1 MRKLKQFIPSRLVTS
16 TLATSALA
24 ALMLSGLSTIASA
37 SPNATNGDNKSVSEA
52 LKNGSAALSFR
63 LRYEDV
69 TIDNL
74 NDDEANALTLKT
86 RLNYKTGLYEGFA
99 AFLEMDNVTELEGN
113 NYPTSKGL
121 KNTGNFPGKA
131 IIADPVGTE
140 FNQAYLSYTKGRTT
154 SKYGR
159 QRILLDNQRFVGG
172 VGFRQNEQTYDAFSI
187 SHQCA
192 SDTKV
197 FYAHITNVNRIFGE
211 DDPFVSDT
219 DSSTNLININ
229 YSGWNAGSLVF
240 YSYLLD
246 EQKSDTQ
253 YDTYGLRFS
262 GKKDNFGYQLEYATQ
277 EKKLANG
284 TEFDADYLLAEASI
298 KVQSLTF
305 KLGFENLQSDNGN
318 FGFATP
324 LATAHKFQGW
334 ADQFL
339 GTPNEGIKDIYIST
353 ATNLGGVKLLA
364 VFHDFTSDTANLSG
378 NDDLGSEFGFVAS
391 KKFGDYGLSLKYAN
405 YSDGDSSFNKAD
417 TEKLWLTVS
426 AAF

>member
-1 MRKLKQFIPSRLVTS
+1 MQKEIIMRKLKRLIPSNLTSS
-16 TLATSALA
+16 TLTALILA
-24 ALMLSGLSTIASA
+24 GSSIASV
-37 SPNATNGDNKSVSEA
+37 NAAETSSENPSLSVA
-52 LKNGSAALSFR
+52 IKNGSASLSFR

-69 TIDNL
+69 TTDNL
-74 NDDEANALTLKT
+74 SNDEANALTLKT
-86 RLNYKTGLYEGFA
+86 RLNYKTGAYQGFNG
-99 AFLEMDNVTELEGN
+99 FLEMDNVSEIDGN

-121 KNTGNFPGKA
+121 KNTGNYPNKA

-140 FNQAYLSYTKGRTT
+140 INQAYLSYTNGDTIT
-154 SKYGR
+154 KYGR
-159 QRILLDNQRFVGG
+159 QRILLDNQRFIGG

-187 SHQCA
+187 SHKCKLE
-192 SDTKV
+192 TTI
-197 FYAHITNVNRIFGE
+197 FYAHINNVNRIFGE

-219 DSSTNLININ
+219 DSSTDLLNVN
-229 YSGWNAGSLVF
+229 YSGWDAGSLVF
-240 YSYLLD
+240 YTYLLD
-246 EQKSDTQ
+246 EQKSNTQ

-262 GKKDNFGYQLEYATQ
+262 GKKDAFGYQLEYATQ
-277 EKKLANG
+277 EKQLANG
-284 TEFDADYLLAEASI
+284 TEFDADYLLAETSL
-298 KVQSLTF
+298 KVDSLTL

-339 GTPNEGIKDIYIST
+339 GTPNEGIRDIYVST
-353 ATNLGGVKLLA
+353 STTLGGVKLLA
-364 VFHDFTSDTANLSG
+364 IYHDFSSDTDNLSG
-378 NDDLGSEFGFVAS
+378 DNDLGSELGLVVS
-391 KKFGDYGLSLKYAN
+391 KKLGDYGLSLKYAN